1 MPNVLTEKLAEM
13 RREAEERDA
22 ERRAAKLGAR
32 YINLAKSP
40 FEVDALR
47 LVPEDVA
54 RKAKI
59 APIHAKARH
68 VTLAALDST
77 APEVQQIVKQLTNDG
92 YAVEVVVGSLS
103 GLAHLWESYQYLPKA
118 AAQITG
124 KLVITGD
131 EFGRAKRVFTTLAHI
146 RDALRAYDPK
156 IASVT
161 EALDAALLGAL
172 TQRASDIHFEPAEDG
187 VRVRYRIDGLLH
199 DVITD
204 FPYASY
210 ERLLSRL
217 KLLSELKLNVTTEP
231 QDGRFSLVLPE
242 GKEIELRTSVI
253 PSEYG
258 ETVVLRVLYQ
268 DALQMN
274 LDSLGLRADD
284 LAIVEEELKAPN
296 GMILNTGPTGAG
308 KTTTLYVFL
317 RHKQSPEVKIITI
330 EDPIEYHLPG
340 IEQTG
345 VNRDAG
351 YDFATG
357 LRSIMRQDPDVI
369 LVGEINDKET
379 ADIGIQAALTGHLV
393 FSTIHANDAPG
404 AIPRLIDLGV
414 KPQSIGP
421 ALNLVIAQRL
431 LRRLCVECRVP
442 VPMDTALQRRI
453 TMFLN
458 KLPKRVKKPPIET
471 VTLYEPKGCASCGGL
486 GYRGRVG
493 IFELFRVDDEVEK
506 AINTDASEVR
516 LQALAREQGM
526 TSMQEDGILKA
537 LQGFTSL
544 DEVQAVTGKLRWNNR
559 E

>member
-1 MPNVLTEKLAEM
+1 MANIIDEKLAQM

-22 ERRAAKLGAR
+22 ERRAAKLGLR
-32 YINLAKSP
+32 YIDLAKSP

-47 LVPEDVA
+47 LVPEETARRAKVA
-54 RKAKI
+54 A
-59 APIHAKARH
+59 IHAKGKR
-68 VTLAALDST
+68 VTLAALDSGT
-77 APEVQQIVKQLTNDG
+77 PEAQAIVKQLGDDG
-92 YAVEVVVGSLS
+92 YAVEAVIGSLS

-118 AAQITG
+118 TAQITG
-124 KLVITGD
+124 KVVIAGD
-131 EFGRAKRVFTTLAHI
+131 EFARAKRELTTLAHV
-146 RDALRAYDPK
+146 REHLLAYDPK
-156 IASVT
+156 TASVA
-161 EALDAALLGAL
+161 EALNSVLLGAL
-172 TQRASDIHFEPAEDG
+172 IQRASDIHFEPAEDG

-199 DVITD
+199 DVMAD
-204 FPYASY
+204 FPSVSY
-210 ERLLSRL
+210 ERLLARL
-217 KLLSELKLNVTTEP
+217 KLLSELKLNVTAEP

-284 LAIVEEELKAPN
+284 LAIIEEELAAPN

-330 EDPIEYHLPG
+330 EDPIEYHLGG

-351 YDFATG
+351 YDFASG
-357 LRSIMRQDPDVI
+357 LHSIMRQDPDVI

-379 ADIGIQAALTGHLV
+379 ADIAIQAALTGHLV

-414 KPQSIGP
+414 KAQSIGP
-421 ALNLVIAQRL
+421 ALNLIIAQRL
-431 LRRLCVECRVP
+431 LRRLCAECRVP
-442 VPMDTALQRRI
+442 AAIDAALKRRI
-453 TMFLN
+453 GAFLG
-458 KLPKRVKKPPIET
+458 KLPKRVEKPALET
-471 VTLYEPKGCASCGGL
+471 AALYEHKGCPACGGL

-493 IFELFRVDDEVEK
+493 VFELFRVDDAVEK
-506 AINTDASEVR
+506 AINTDPSEVR
-516 LQALAREQGM
+516 LQELAVAQGM

-537 LQGFTSL
+537 LQGLTTL
-544 DEVQAVTGKLRWNNR
+544 DEVQAATGKLRWD
-559 E
+559 